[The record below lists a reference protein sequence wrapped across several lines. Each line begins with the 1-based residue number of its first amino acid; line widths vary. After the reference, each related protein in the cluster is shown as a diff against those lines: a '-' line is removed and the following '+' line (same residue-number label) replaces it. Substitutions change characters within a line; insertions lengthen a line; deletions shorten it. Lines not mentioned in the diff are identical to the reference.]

1 MIPKFSV
8 KKPYTVLVAVVLVLI
23 LGVVSF
29 TKMTP
34 DLLPSMDL
42 PYAIIMTT
50 YAGASPEA
58 VETTVTKPIEQSMA
72 TISNIENVS
81 SVSQEN
87 MSLVILEFSSDAN
100 MDTAMIDIRES
111 LDLVTGY
118 FSDSI
123 GNPIIMKLNPDMMPV
138 LVSAVDADDMDL
150 TEISSIVDNEVVPAI
165 EAVEGVG
172 SVSASGLLEESVNV
186 VINQDKIDKV
196 NKKIKKAT
204 KASFTEAEEKL
215 DDAKS
220 ELESG
225 KSQLES
231 QSSKLNETLA
241 EANNALIN
249 GKIDLA
255 TKKSELNQSLTT
267 LKSQITQLESTISEL
282 KTQKSS
288 LQSAIKSLKS
298 TKKNRDEL
306 VSNQSKL
313 ESQIEEVKKN
323 DALSEEEKQ
332 AALTPLESSLESVKA
347 GIEAVDT
354 GLDAQGIKGSEL
366 SSSISEMETNLS
378 TINTNLKELES
389 NLKEAKAGKKQIEEG
404 LEQLEEGQDTLDE
417 QMTQM
422 DSQKS
427 SAQQSLSSASAEI
440 VAGETQLSAS
450 EQELEEAKESAIE
463 QASLEG
469 KITADTIKSILT
481 AQNFS
486 MPAGYITEDN
496 TDYLV
501 RVGDKIED
509 TDQVEDL
516 VLMDLG
522 LDGLDPITLGDVAD
536 VAVVDNSDEIY
547 AKVNGNDSI
556 ILVVQKQNNYATADV
571 SERVQDKFD
580 ELVKKTD
587 GLHFTNLMDQG
598 VYINLIVDSVL
609 NNIWMGAL
617 LAILILFVFLK
628 SIKPTFIV
636 GISIPI
642 SVVLAIVLMYF
653 SGITL
658 NMISLSGLALGV
670 GMLVDNS
677 IVVIENIFRLKKEG
691 MPIKEAAVKGAN
703 QVFGAICA
711 STLTTVSVF
720 LPIVFVEGL
729 TRTLMQ
735 DLALTVGYSLLASLL
750 VAITAVP
757 AMAAKT
763 MGEMKERK
771 DVILPKL
778 QTVYGKSMEKFLKF
792 REIVIVAAIGLM
804 ILTGYLAIQKGS
816 SLMPSMES
824 TQMSATLTMP
834 SGSVLADT
842 KEMANEVSERIQSVE
857 GVETIGAMSGGS
869 SISSMFG
876 GSSDDGS
883 VSMYILLDEN
893 TSRTNKE
900 IQKDI
905 EDKTKDLDCELS
917 ISTSTMDLSS
927 LGESGISVQIKGK
940 DLDELAT
947 IADDVAE
954 IVKETEGT
962 KEVDNG
968 QEETTKELRVSV
980 KKSKAMAYGL
990 TVAQVYQSISEKL
1003 SEGTDATTLDT
1014 GDKEYTVTIKDGEG
1028 DSITAE
1034 NLKDFQVTGTKDGK
1048 EKKVRLSKIATIT
1061 EAVGPD
1067 SITRDSQSRYMTVTA
1082 DVEDGYNVTLV
1093 SQEIEK
1099 KLEQYEMPT
1108 GYSYTMGG
1116 EYETVQE
1123 NMSQVLLMLVLAI
1136 AFMYLIMVAQFQSL
1150 KSPFIILF
1158 TIPLAFTGGF
1168 IALLLCGMDVS
1179 IIAMFGFI
1187 MLSGIIVNNGIVLVD
1202 YINQLREE
1210 GMEKREAIITAGQT
1224 RMRPIIMTALT
1235 TILGLVF
1242 MAAGVGDG
1250 SEMMQPMAVVTIGG
1264 LIYGTLLTLIVI
1276 PCVYDVFHPDHKNR
1290 KKLVWKKKKSDGKE
1304 EEFPK
1309 L

>member
-34 DLLPSMDL
+34 DLMPSMDL

-50 YAGASPEA
+50 YGGASPET

-87 MSLVILEFSSDAN
+87 MSLVILEFGADTN

-111 LDLVTGY
+111 LDLITGY

-123 GNPIIMKLNPDMMPV
+123 GKPIIMKLNPDMMPV
-138 LVSAVDADDMDL
+138 LVSAVDGEGMDIK
-150 TEISSIVDNEVVPAI
+150 EISSLVDKEIVPAI

-172 SVSASGLLEESVNV
+172 SVTASGLLEESVNV

-196 NKKIKKAT
+196 NKKMKKAT
-204 KASFTEAEEKL
+204 EKSFEEAEEKIE
-215 DDAKS
+215 DAQA

-225 KSQLES
+225 KNKLNS
-231 QSSKLNETLA
+231 QSNKLNDTLA
-241 EANNALIN
+241 KANNALIN
-249 GKIDLA
+249 GKIDVA
-255 TKKSELNQSLTT
+255 TKKSELNQTLTT
-267 LKSQITQLESTISEL
+267 LTSQITQLEQAISQL

-288 LQSAIKSLKS
+288 LESGIKNLKS
-298 TKKNRDEL
+298 AKKSRDDL
-306 VSNQSKL
+306 VSSKSKI
-313 ESQIEEVKKN
+313 ESQIEGIRKN
-323 DALSEEEKQ
+323 EALSEEDKQ
-332 AALTPLESSLESVKA
+332 AAIGPLEESLQTVDA
-347 GIEAVDT
+347 GIEAIDK
-354 GLDAQGIKGSEL
+354 GLEAQDIKGSEL
-366 SSSISEMETNLS
+366 GSAISTMESSLS
-378 TINTNLKELES
+378 AINKNLKEMQS
-389 NLKEAKAGKKQIEEG
+389 QLKQAKAGKKKIQAGLKQIEKGEK
-404 LEQLEEGQDTLDE
+404 TLDK

-427 SAQQSLSSASAEI
+427 AAQQGLSGAAAQI
-440 VAGETQLSAS
+440 AAGEAQLNAS
-450 EQELEEAKESAIE
+450 EQQLEEAKESALE

-469 KITADTIKSILT
+469 KINADMIKNILT

-486 MPAGYITEDN
+486 MPAGYITDDK

-509 TDQVEDL
+509 TDHVEDL

-522 LDGLDPITLGDVAD
+522 LDDMDPIKLSDVAD
-536 VAVVDNSDEIY
+536 VAVIDNSDDIY
-547 AKVNGNDSI
+547 AKVNGNNGVM
-556 ILVVQKQNNYATADV
+556 LVVQKQNNYATADV
-571 SERVQDKFD
+571 SERVQEKFD
-580 ELVKKTD
+580 DLVKNTN

-598 VYINLIVDSVL
+598 IYINLIIDSVL
-609 NNIWMGAL
+609 NNVWMGAV

-642 SVVLAIVLMYF
+642 SVVLAIVMMYF

-677 IVVIENIFRLKKEG
+677 IVVIENIFRLRKEG
-691 MPIKEAAVKGAN
+691 MPIKEAAVQGAN

-720 LPIVFVEGL
+720 LPIVFVEGI
-729 TRTLMQ
+729 TRTLMT
-735 DLALTVGYSLLASLL
+735 DMALTIGFSLLASLM
-750 VAITAVP
+750 VAVTAVP
-757 AMAAKT
+757 AMAAGT
-763 MGEMKERK
+763 MGHMKERP
-771 DVILPKL
+771 DRLLPKFHA
-778 QTVYGKSMEKFLKF
+778 VYEKMMEKLLKLRFL
-792 REIVIVAAIGLM
+792 VVLGAIALM
-804 ILTGYLAIQKGS
+804 ILTGYLAFRKGS

-824 TQMSATLTMP
+824 TQMSAALTMP
-834 SGSVLADT
+834 SGTELADT
-842 KEMANEVSERIQSVE
+842 KKMSDEIVKRIQKVK
-857 GVETIGAMSGGS
+857 GVETVGAMTGS
-869 SISSMFG
+869 SSMMGMMG
-876 GSSDDGS
+876 GSSDDRS

-893 TSRTNKE
+893 TDRTNAQ
-900 IQKDI
+900 IQNDI
-905 EDKTKDLDCELS
+905 EQNTKDLDCEFTVS
-917 ISTSTMDLSS
+917 GSTMDMSS
-927 LGESGISVQIKGK
+927 LGESGIAIQIKGK
-940 DLDELAT
+940 ELDELAK
-947 IADDVAE
+947 IADDVAN
-954 IVKETEGT
+954 IVEETKGT
-962 KEVDNG
+962 KDVDNG
-968 QEETTKELRVSV
+968 QEDTTKELRVSV

-990 TVAQVYQSISEKL
+990 TVAQVYQAINEKL
-1003 SEGTDATTLDT
+1003 SDGTEATTLDT
-1014 GDKEYTVTIKDGEG
+1014 GDVEYKVNIKDGEG
-1028 DSITAE
+1028 DTITADG
-1034 NLKDFQVTGTKDGK
+1034 LKDFKITGTKDGK
-1048 EKKVRLSKIATIT
+1048 DKNIRLSKIATIK

-1067 SITRDSQSRYMTVTA
+1067 SITRESQSRYMTVTA
-1082 DVEDGYNVTLV
+1082 VVGEKYNVTLV

-1099 KLEQYEMPT
+1099 KLKKYDMPA
-1108 GYSYTMGG
+1108 GYSYSMGG

-1123 NMSQVLLMLVLAI
+1123 NVSQIMLMLVLAI

-1224 RMRPIIMTALT
+1224 RLRPIIMTALT
-1235 TILGLVF
+1235 TILGLTF
-1242 MAAGVGDG
+1242 MAAGVGEG

-1264 LIYGTLLTLIVI
+1264 LIYGTILTLVVI
-1276 PCVYDVFHPDHKNR
+1276 PCVYDIFNPNGKKR
-1290 KKLVWKKKKSDGKE
+1290 KLFGKKKSADTQE
-1304 EEFPK
+1304 DEFAD